1 MKKVMKCVTQVLE
14 QASLHMASMSPTV
27 NDKQVIDVDGKLVS
41 PCLAVTDRARS
52 CQLAPRILVVR
63 QSMKSGE

>member
-1 MKKVMKCVTQVLE
+1 
-14 QASLHMASMSPTV
+14 MASMSPTV
-27 NDKQVIDVDGKLVS
+27 NDKQVIDVDEKLIS

>member
-1 MKKVMKCVTQVLE
+1 
-14 QASLHMASMSPTV
+14 MASMSPTV

-41 PCLAVTDRARS
+41 PCLAVMDRARF
-52 CQLAPRILVVR
+52 CQLAQGISVVR